1 MAKNVIL
8 MIGDGMGW
16 EMARAAAIYNQIQAG
31 NSGNSLSD
39 FYTSGFGSG
48 LSLQGLQS
56 SSLVTTYGTT
66 IADSKGVYNTGNSAR
81 WNRIRNRRESC
92 SGWIPV

>member
-16 EMARAAAIYNQIQAG
+16 EMARAAAVYNQIQAG
-31 NSGNSLSD
+31 NSGNTLDD

-48 LSLQGLQS
+48 LSFQGLKG
-56 SSLVTTYGTT
+56 SSLVTTYGTRSQIVKEV
-66 IADSKGVYNTGNSAR
+66 IAPETLR
-81 WNRIRNRRESC
+81 
-92 SGWIPV
+92 